1 MEAKD
6 YRWIITVDE
15 HGPKIEIIRPSD
27 VVDAPH
33 MVCPSVKMPKQEWDS
48 GIYWSNEKG
57 MRIALIRI
65 IYSVC
70 QMNLIYDKF
79 GNKVADK
86 QVFDAFGQF
95 FHMDLSRYNNDLT
108 RAMSDNTSLEKQT
121 EIFQL
126 MSNTFRNKYLD

>member
-15 HGPKIEIIRPSD
+15 HGPKVEIVRPSG
-27 VVDAPH
+27 VVNVPP
-33 MVCPSVKMPKQEWDS
+33 MECPSARMTKPEWDS

-57 MRIALIRI
+57 MRISLIRI
-65 IYSVC
+65 IFSVC
-70 QMNLIYDKF
+70 KMNLIRDKY
-79 GNKVADK
+79 GNKVPDK
-86 QVFDAFGQF
+86 QVFDAFGRF
-95 FHMDLSRYNNDLT
+95 LHMDLSRYTNDLT

-126 MSNTFRNKYLD
+126 MGNTFRNKYLD